1 MFNFEIALNLFQVHN
16 CMGHFG
22 RAVSATIATNM
33 STSVVTRHD
42 GLKDT
47 RERSHADSRRN
58 QHCVRSLEYVIRRG
72 TVRSIK
78 YNLECTVAELIKC
91 FNIFNVFVIVLN

>member
-42 GLKDT
+42 GLENT
-47 RERSHADSRRN
+47 GEWSNTNSRRN
-58 QHCVRSLEYVIRRG
+58 
-72 TVRSIK
+72 
-78 YNLECTVAELIKC
+78 
-91 FNIFNVFVIVLN
+91 